1 MLAHRDIS
9 IDCLVII
16 SEARRFI
23 YDFFFT
29 INSDK

>member
-16 SEARRFI
+16 SKARRFI
-23 YDFFFT
+23 YEIFY
-29 INSDK
+29 DKQ